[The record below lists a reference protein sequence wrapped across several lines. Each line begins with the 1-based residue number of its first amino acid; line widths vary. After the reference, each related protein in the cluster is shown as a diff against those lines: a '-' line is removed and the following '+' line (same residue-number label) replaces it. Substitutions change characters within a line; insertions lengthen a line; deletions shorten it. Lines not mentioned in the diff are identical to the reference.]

1 MVPRN
6 SSKASP
12 ISSIDVVLKHH
23 VTVLRTDV
31 LFPSVPFFMRLQ
43 GTYDSVQSFWE
54 LRGGGGNKSILGQH
68 RPHETNSPA
77 SWGRE

>member
-23 VTVLRTDV
+23 LTVLRTDV

-54 LRGGGGNKSILGQH
+54 LRGGGGEQVDFRTASATRNEQPGQLG
-68 RPHETNSPA
+68 
-77 SWGRE
+77 